1 MKPLKKAAR
10 DYVAL
15 RRSMGFKLEWVPN
28 SLADFVRFLKKQRAD
43 YITVPLALE
52 WAQRNQ
58 EVKPITA
65 AGRLSVVRSFA
76 RYRSATDPRTQIP
89 PLGLLGCRS
98 RRVPPYLY
106 TDAETQ
112 SLLKAARQMPGLHG
126 LTYYCLLGLLS
137 VTGLRISEALSLRA
151 QDVDLEQR
159 MLTIVAT
166 KFGKSRL
173 VPIHSSTAE
182 ELTKYAR
189 ERDRVFRRNLIY
201 FFVTRR
207 GNRFTAGAIRHV
219 FHRLSRQIGLRSP
232 NASHGPRLHDFRHS
246 FALTVLLRWYHR
258 GIDVQTKLPL
268 LATYMGHVS
277 IESTAYYL
285 QFVEP
290 LTAAASTRFADACGA
305 LITPA
310 TTAGAR

>member
-15 RRSMGFKLEWVPN
+15 RRSLGFKLEWVPN
-28 SLADFVRFLKKQRAD
+28 SLADFVRFLEKQRAD

-246 FALTVLLRWYHR
+246 FAVKTLVNWYRSGEKVEQCLPVLSTYLGHRNVTDTYWY
-258 GIDVQTKLPL
+258 
-268 LATYMGHVS
+268 
-277 IESTAYYL
+277 
-285 QFVEP
+285 
-290 LTAAASTRFADACGA
+290 LTACPELLGLAVTRFERHWEG
-305 LITPA
+305 T
-310 TTAGAR
+310 R